1 MHPQRNEKPSDI
13 AFAALHRQ
21 MVARVHQL
29 EKLAGQYDA
38 LGQYEKAAHY
48 VTLINRTVNAFA
60 EMKRRMG

>member
-1 MHPQRNEKPSDI
+1 M